1 VAAARVGTLRRVSVE
16 LRKRFH
22 FMQSLRTSA
31 LQALL
36 AQDPGH
42 KATLC
47 AALDT
52 RAHIDAVQNIPIP
65 AEAPGRPARP
75 VLLPATALQLP
86 SLRTAEGKA
95 ALIHSIV
102 HIELNA
108 IDLALDAVVRFADM
122 PDAFYLDWVR
132 IAQEEALHFGLL
144 QAHLH
149 TYGFNYGDF
158 PAHNGLWDM
167 AERTRDDILAR
178 IALVPR
184 TLEARGLDASP
195 QVRKKLIG
203 AGDVAAGPILDRIL
217 QDEIGHVAA
226 GNYWYRWLC
235 VQRNLDPI
243 TTYAA
248 LVGRYHPPKLR
259 APFNL
264 DARRQAGFEEIELQ
278 ALIA

>member
-1 VAAARVGTLRRVSVE
+1 
-16 LRKRFH
+16 
-22 FMQSLRTSA
+22 MSA
-31 LQALL
+31 LHALL
-36 AQDPGH
+36 ARDPSD

-47 AALDT
+47 KALDPT
-52 RAHIDAVQNIPIP
+52 AGLDVAQIIPIP
-65 AEAPGRPARP
+65 GDAPGRPLRP
-75 VLLPATALQLP
+75 VLLQANAIQLP
-86 SLRTAEGKA
+86 SLRTPEGKA

-108 IDLALDAVVRFADM
+108 IDLALDAVVRFPDM
-122 PDAFYLDWVR
+122 PDAFYRDWVR
-132 IAQEEALHFGLL
+132 IAQEEALHFDLL
-144 QAHLH
+144 QAHLR
-149 TYGFNYGDF
+149 TYGFEYGDF

-167 AERTRDDILAR
+167 AERTRGDILAR

-203 AGDVAAGPILDRIL
+203 AGDMAAGPILDRIL
-217 QDEIGHVAA
+217 HDEIGHVAA

-235 VQRNLDPI
+235 EKRQLDPI
-243 TTYAA
+243 GTYAE
-248 LVGRYHPPKLR
+248 LVARYRPPKLR

-264 DARRQAGFEEIELQ
+264 DARRLAGFDEVELQ